1 MGLGKLYFRIMRI
14 LLIIAT
20 GLTLAAAPALAQEVM
35 PSTWR
40 DPNTQCI
47 YLKVGDALSLRY
59 RRDGSPDC
67 ASVPQDTA
75 GAMITRNDVQDLTRS
90 IEALRRD
97 IGGMR
102 RELEDLRRAVEQS
115 AKRQPP

>member
-1 MGLGKLYFRIMRI
+1 MRRF
-14 LLIIAT
+14 LIIT
-20 GLTLAAAPALAQEVM
+20 GLALTAAPALAQEAA

-40 DPNTQCI
+40 DPDTRCI

-75 GAMITRNDVQDLTRS
+75 GATITRNDFQDLSRS

-102 RELEDLRRAVEQS
+102 RELEDIRRALEQS
-115 AKRQPP
+115 AKR

>member
-1 MGLGKLYFRIMRI
+1 MRT
-14 LLIIAT
+14 LLIIVT
-20 GLTLAAAPALAQEVM
+20 GLAHAAAPALAQEAA
-35 PSTWR
+35 PPTWR
-40 DPNTQCI
+40 DPDTQCI
-47 YLKVGDALSLRY
+47 YLKVGDPLGLRY

-75 GAMITRNDVQDLTRS
+75 EATITRNDVQDLTRS

-102 RELEDLRRAVEQS
+102 RELEDLRRD
-115 AKRQPP
+115 